1 MSKRMEMRRKIQ
13 KSQNALREKKRKERE
28 EKLANRITKSPFHR
42 KHGDK
47 AEKKRISQLSH
58 LSDKE
63 KKNKIKNLNVPD
75 SKKKTVSSR
84 SGSAFVTKNG
94 KRYLK
99 TSTMG
104 KKIIA
109 DQRRKSLASKN
120 YMSKEMIEKRKKRLK
135 IKK

>member
-1 MSKRMEMRRKIQ
+1 MRRKIQ
-13 KSQNALREKKRKERE
+13 KSQNALREKKKKERE
-28 EKLANRITKSPFHR
+28 EKLANRITKSPYHR
-42 KHGDK
+42 KHGDT

-63 KKNKIKNLNVPD
+63 KKNKIKNLNVPNN
-75 SKKKTVSSR
+75 KKTTVSSR

-109 DQRRKSLASKN
+109 DQKRKSLASKN